1 MTDTTWI
8 PVTPL
13 KNRRGN
19 RIPFPHVRITLLER
33 GVGYIML
40 NAALR
45 HALNATEYIRVYV
58 SHDARM
64 VRIVPASA
72 KDFQTYTLIKGGQAT
87 CTDLLRK
94 LGMRPGESISAE
106 AVVSNGEAVVTLPD

>member
-13 KNRRGN
+13 KHHSGN
-19 RIPFPHVRITLLER
+19 RIPFPHVRITFPER
-33 GVGYIML
+33 GLGYIML
-40 NAALR
+40 NLVLR
-45 HALNATEYIRVYV
+45 HALNDAKYIRVYV

-106 AVVSNGEAVVTLPD
+106 AVVANGEAVVTLPD